1 MFFLFLGFSLSLA
14 STALAG
20 CPDVGIAAVFSD
32 RYSGNI
38 GCVAQNNMPPTFTRG
53 TWPRGLNLSSTIVLD
68 FPLLLDRPTPRLPG
82 IKIVSGGRLV
92 FSPHARDVSLT
103 TDFIQVAIVIVLL
116 LRLSHFDVIQIE
128 DGGSLEIGSSDCPF
142 EGHAE
147 ILLTGKKLLFS
158 FFN

>member
-1 MFFLFLGFSLSLA
+1 MFFLLLGFSLSLA

-20 CPDVGIAAVFSD
+20 CPDVGITTLASD

-38 GCVAQNNMPPTFTRG
+38 GCVAQNNMPLPFTRG

-92 FSPHARDVSLT
+92 FSPHAKDVSLT
-103 TDFIQVAIVIVLL
+103 TDFVQVAVVHCYNFTFVTL
-116 LRLSHFDVIQIE
+116 
-128 DGGSLEIGSSDCPF
+128 
-142 EGHAE
+142 
-147 ILLTGKKLLFS
+147 
-158 FFN
+158 

>member
-1 MFFLFLGFSLSLA
+1 MFFLLLGFSLSLA

-38 GCVAQNNMPPTFTRG
+38 GCVAQNNIPLPFTRE
-53 TWPRGLNLSSTIVLD
+53 TWPRGLDLSSTIVLD

-103 TDFIQVAIVIVLL
+103 TDFIQVAIVIVLM
-116 LRLSHFDVIQIE
+116 LRLSHFDVI
-128 DGGSLEIGSSDCPF
+128 
-142 EGHAE
+142 
-147 ILLTGKKLLFS
+147 
-158 FFN
+158 